1 MHPQPSRRAQVG
13 GLLCDGLG
21 DGVLL
26 EPQAGADFDLEM
38 MRTTSFGLLQ
48 GSRMRSTKTEFVSCP
63 SCGRTLFDLQEVTA
77 QISERTVRRNSGA
90 ILAQFCAILAQLF

>member
-1 MHPQPSRRAQVG
+1 MG

-26 EPQAGADFDLEM
+26 EPKAGADFDLEM